1 MTRSQLLGI
10 PENVQATVDVLL
22 LAETR
27 GPATLDRGLDTLTP
41 EQTRAALRA
50 LVGRHN
56 HRKAI
61 AARDANE
68 SLMRGELA
76 DERRQILRGGNR

>member
-1 MTRSQLLGI
+1 MTRSELLGI

-41 EQTRAALRA
+41 EQTRAALKA
-50 LVGRHN
+50 LLGRHN
-56 HRKAI
+56 MRR
-61 AARDANE
+61 ARTVREAVESLGRAEVANE
-68 SLMRGELA
+68 RA
-76 DERRQILRGGNR
+76 KARRGGNR